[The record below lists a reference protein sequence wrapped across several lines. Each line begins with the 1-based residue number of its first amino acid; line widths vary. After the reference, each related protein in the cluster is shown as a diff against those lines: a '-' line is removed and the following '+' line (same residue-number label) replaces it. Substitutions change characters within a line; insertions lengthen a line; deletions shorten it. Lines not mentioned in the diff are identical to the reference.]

1 MAAAR
6 RAAAA
11 ATPRKGVAAVRLC
24 CPFGF
29 FDEDGVEHYW
39 RTGQRV
45 TDPVEIALLNERG
58 AEIEVEQCP
67 QP

>member
-1 MAAAR
+1 M
-6 RAAAA
+6 
-11 ATPRKGVAAVRLC
+11 
-24 CPFGF
+24 
-29 FDEDGVEHYW
+29 EHYW